1 MEIETFFKKYKRVNE
16 FSTNNTDELF
26 KNNEFKFDR
35 YDVGVVSNINNNN
48 KYEVFLYVE
57 ANNDIISGLLLK
69 EFDSSFDSTEY
80 FEELSNLAQ
89 EGNLDKIDLKINSIE
104 VWYFF
109 DTFLILFWYEI
120 DTLKKKKNNCQVL

>member
-120 DTLKKKKNNCQVL
+120 DTFLLLKNNCQVL